1 VNWPAGCREIVDKK
15 TNKTAKVKQIPR
27 LSL

>member
-1 VNWPAGCREIVDKK
+1 MAG
-15 TNKTAKVKQIPR
+15 NKTAKVKQIPR